1 MYNRFLKDNGW
12 LLAIYALLFGT
23 AMWFILNYDK
33 VAVHI
38 YLNQFVG
45 NKLLN
50 IFFYYITYF
59 GDGLVAPF
67 MLVLI
72 LVYNVRMGIYATASF
87 LSASLFSQLLKHF
100 FFDEVNRPSFI
111 FNYYNSYPLTYV
123 DGVDRYIHN
132 SFPSGHATQAFS
144 IFMCLAFLTKSNFLK
159 ALFFSAALLTAFSR
173 VYLSQHWLTDITA
186 GSFIGLFF
194 SALFYYVFIS
204 QNKLANLDT
213 PITALKKK

>member
-1 MYNRFLKDNGW
+1 MPKQFLKDNGW
-12 LLAIYALLFGT
+12 LLAIYFLLFGT

-45 NKLLN
+45 NKFLN

-67 MLVLI
+67 MLLLI
-72 LVYNVRMGIYATASF
+72 LVYNMRMGLYATASF
-87 LSASLFSQLLKHF
+87 LSASLFSQVLKHL

-123 DGVDRYIHN
+123 DG
-132 SFPSGHATQAFS
+132 
-144 IFMCLAFLTKSNFLK
+144 
-159 ALFFSAALLTAFSR
+159 
-173 VYLSQHWLTDITA
+173 
-186 GSFIGLFF
+186 
-194 SALFYYVFIS
+194 
-204 QNKLANLDT
+204 
-213 PITALKKK
+213 